1 MSTRTKYLIGVFIL
15 FFIGTNF
22 AQFNRTKFLYEFR
35 LADHKEKIKL
45 LANVDYGDIWDVY
58 PLISDTVESI
68 RVKINKNS
76 SSKEARFLL
85 DKIDVSREIYEK
97 KFAKAALIMESSL
110 QNHARNIQDSLTCY
124 NHLKDLYVKL
134 SNLNKAIEANH
145 MYDVL
150 ANQLNDERYLKNI
163 TSKSKICDM
172 FGLNRQAII
181 EKRKEFNSEYKAK
194 QNDTNFVAGFYND
207 MGVYFNRLKMSD
219 SALPYF
225 TKADELITKKLT
237 YNNETNNKFFKSLIE
252 GNMALAYTN
261 KGDYTKAIPFLKNDI
276 YYSMKVRDIESA
288 FNSYVL
294 ISKCFTVLNDLKRA
308 QRYMD
313 TAQTI
318 SNVLNQPR
326 VKLKLL
332 YAQAELLDKVGN
344 STLSVARFKEYL
356 NLKDSISNNE
366 KEMQLI
372 NQQVALDMQNKEI
385 ELNEKNQQL
394 QNARIQE
401 AKQKAFRAYLMAG
414 LVVLILLI
422 VFLFYTNNS
431 SKKREYELSQKND
444 QIQNQNRLIETSLKE
459 KELLLKEI
467 HHRVKNNLQIIS
479 SVINLQADKTKD
491 VEMLDMLKEIKL
503 RISAIAL
510 THQMLYQKGSVNT
523 VLLSEYLK
531 NLITQIT
538 NSYENSLVKIQV
550 DIKQKQQYINIDTA
564 IPLGLLVNEIITN
577 SFKHAFKGNKEGIIQ
592 LTAST
597 FGNTATVE
605 IKDNGVGLPENYKQ
619 LLSDTNSLGFEL
631 ISILTQQINA
641 EMEIENNGGA
651 TFKFTFA
658 I

>member
-1 MSTRTKYLIGVFIL
+1 MNKRITYSGIL
-15 FFIGTNF
+15 LLLFAVNVLS

-35 LADHKEKIKL
+35 MADHKEKIKL
-45 LANVDYGDIWDVY
+45 LASIEYGQIWDIY
-58 PLISDTVESI
+58 PLINDTVESI
-68 RVKINKNS
+68 RTKINMHS
-76 SSKEARFLL
+76 SSKEARFLF
-85 DKIDVSREIYEK
+85 DKIDVSRQMYEK
-97 KFAKAALIMESSL
+97 KFSKAALTVENCL
-110 QNHARNIQDSLTCY
+110 QNHARNIHDSLYCY
-124 NHLKDLYVKL
+124 SQLKDLYVKL

-145 MYDVL
+145 IYDVL
-150 ANQLNDERYLKNI
+150 AHRTNDEKYINTI
-163 TSKSKICDM
+163 TRKSKICDM
-172 FGLNRQAII
+172 FGLHRQAII
-181 EKRKEFNSEYKAK
+181 EKRKEFNKEFKGK
-194 QNDTNFVAGFYND
+194 QNDTNYIAGYYND

-225 TKADELITKKLT
+225 SKANDLISKKLT
-237 YNNETNNKFFKSLIE
+237 YNNETTNKFFKSLIE

-261 KGDYTKAIPFLKNDI
+261 KGEYVKAIPFLKNDI
-276 YYSMKVRDIESA
+276 YYSMKVRDVESA

-294 ISKCFTVLNDLKRA
+294 ISKCYTTLNDLKRA

-313 TAQTI
+313 TAQSI
-318 SNVLNQPR
+318 SDMLNQPR
-326 VKLKLL
+326 VKLRLL

-394 QNARIQE
+394 QNARIHE

-431 SKKREYELSQKND
+431 SKKREYELSQKNEQI
-444 QIQNQNRLIETSLKE
+444 QIQNRQIETSLKE

-491 VEMLDMLKEIKL
+491 AEMLDMLKELKL
-503 RISAIAL
+503 RISSIAL

-523 VLLSEYLK
+523 VLLNEYLK
-531 NLITQIT
+531 NLVTQIT
-538 NSYENSLVKIQV
+538 QSYENSLVKLQV
-550 DIKQKQQYINIDTA
+550 DIEQKQQYINIDTA
-564 IPLGLLVNEIITN
+564 IPLGLLVNEVITN
-577 SFKHAFKGNKEGIIQ
+577 SFKHAFKGNKSGMIQ
-592 LTAST
+592 LSAST
-597 FGNTATVE
+597 SGNTATVE
-605 IKDNGVGLPENYKQ
+605 IKDNGIGLPPNYKE
-619 LLSDTNSLGFEL
+619 LLSNTNSLGFEL

-641 EMEIENNGGA
+641 KMEIDNTSGA
-651 TFKFTFA
+651 AFKFTFA

>member
-1 MSTRTKYLIGVFIL
+1 MINRLTYLIAFLLVVFVEK
-15 FFIGTNF
+15 NY

-35 LADHKEKIKL
+35 LADHKEKVKL
-45 LANVDYGDIWDVY
+45 LAEVDYGDIWDIY
-58 PLISDTVESI
+58 PLIDDTVESI

-76 SSKEARFLL
+76 SSKEARFLF
-85 DKIDVSREIYEK
+85 DKIDVNREIYEK
-97 KFAKAALIMESSL
+97 KFAKAALTMENSL
-110 QNHARNIQDSLTCY
+110 QNHARNIYDSLACY

-145 MYDVL
+145 KYDVL
-150 ANQLNDERYLKNI
+150 ANRTNDEKYIKTI

-172 FGLNRQAII
+172 FGLHRQAII
-181 EKRKEFNSEYKAK
+181 EKRKEFNRDFKNK
-194 QNDTNFVAGFYND
+194 LNDTNFVAGFYND
-207 MGVYFNRLKMSD
+207 MGVYYNRLKMPD
-219 SALPYF
+219 SALPYLI
-225 TKADELITKKLT
+225 KADELITKKLT
-237 YNNETNNKFFKSLIE
+237 YNNETNTKFFKSLIE
-252 GNMALAYTN
+252 GNMALAFTN

-294 ISKCFTVLNDLKRA
+294 ISKCFTVLKDLKRA
-308 QRYMD
+308 HLYMD

-332 YAQAELLDKVGN
+332 YAQAELLDKEGN
-344 STLSVARFKEYL
+344 STLSVTRFKEYL
-356 NLKDSISNNE
+356 SLKDSISNNE

-422 VFLFYTNNS
+422 MFLFYTNNS
-431 SKKREYELSQKND
+431 SKKREYELSQKNEQI
-444 QIQNQNRLIETSLKE
+444 QIQNKQIETSLKE

-491 VEMLDMLKEIKL
+491 AEMLDMLKELKL
-503 RISAIAL
+503 RISSIAL

-523 VLLSEYLK
+523 VLLNEYLK

-538 NSYENSLVKIQV
+538 QSYENSLVKLQV
-550 DIKQKQQYINIDTA
+550 DIEQKQQYINIDTA
-564 IPLGLLVNEIITN
+564 IPLGLLVNEVITN
-577 SFKHAFKGNKEGIIQ
+577 SFKHAFKGNKQGIIH
-592 LTAST
+592 LSASSS
-597 FGNTATVE
+597 GNTATVA
-605 IKDNGVGLPENYKQ
+605 IKDNGIGLPANYKE
-619 LLSDTNSLGFEL
+619 LLSSTNSLGFEL

-641 EMEIENNGGA
+641 KMEIDNTGGA
-651 TFKFTFA
+651 AFKFTFA

>member
-1 MSTRTKYLIGVFIL
+1 MVVFI
-15 FFIGTNF
+15 GKNY

-35 LADHKEKIKL
+35 LADHKEKVKL
-45 LANVDYGDIWDVY
+45 LAEVEYGDIWDIY
-58 PLISDTVESI
+58 PLINDTVESI
-68 RVKINKNS
+68 REKINKNS
-76 SSKEARFLL
+76 SSKEARFLF
-85 DKIDVSREIYEK
+85 DKIDVSREMFEK
-97 KFAKAALIMESSL
+97 KFAKAALTLENSL
-110 QNHARNIQDSLTCY
+110 HNHARNMYDSLTCY
-124 NHLKDLYVKL
+124 NHLKDIYVKL

-150 ANQLNDERYLKNI
+150 ANRTNDEKYLKNI

-172 FGLNRQAII
+172 FGLHRQAII
-181 EKRKEFNSEYKAK
+181 EKRKEFNRDYRSK

-207 MGVYFNRLKMSD
+207 MGVYYNRLKMPD

-225 TKADELITKKLT
+225 IKADELITKKLT

-252 GNMALAYTN
+252 GNMALAFTN

-294 ISKCFTVLNDLKRA
+294 ISKCFTVLKDLKRA
-308 QRYMD
+308 HLYMD

-332 YAQAELLDKVGN
+332 YAQAELLDKEGN
-344 STLSVARFKEYL
+344 ATLSVTRFKEYL

-431 SKKREYELSQKND
+431 SKKREYELSQKNEQI
-444 QIQNQNRLIETSLKE
+444 QIQNKQIETSLKE

-479 SVINLQADKTKD
+479 SVINLQSDKTKD
-491 VEMLDMLKEIKL
+491 VEMLDMLKELKL
-503 RISAIAL
+503 RISSIAL

-523 VLLSEYLK
+523 VLLNEYLK
-531 NLITQIT
+531 NLVTQIT
-538 NSYENSLVKIQV
+538 QSYENRLVKIQV
-550 DIKQKQQYINIDTA
+550 DIEQKQQYINIDTA

-577 SFKHAFKGNKEGIIQ
+577 SFKHAFKENKEGIIH
-592 LTAST
+592 LSAST
-597 FGNTATVE
+597 SGNTASVE
-605 IKDNGVGLPENYKQ
+605 IKDNGIGLPANYKE
-619 LLSDTNSLGFEL
+619 LLSNTNSLGFEL

-641 EMEIENNGGA
+641 KMEIENTSGA
-651 TFKFTFA
+651 AFKFTFA